1 MQPARAAPLRFARST
16 PATAAPQMPYFM
28 QAGHVPRKRFSQ
40 HPGSDG
46 RLLSAEVIGSDGF
59 SSDMCLLYHRHAPA
73 AVTAVAPFESQPAGF
88 AANEPLLPRLFDT
101 SRITSRGDTIG
112 ARVPIVGN
120 SDVALSFVQAD
131 TPSPLYRNASGDELF
146 FVHDGEARLETVLGV
161 IDVVAGDY
169 VIVPRSITHR
179 WVPSEGS
186 RMRALVFEMSG
197 HVRPPKRYLSPAGQY
212 LQEAPY
218 FELDL
223 KRPAGPL
230 LAEGEGV
237 DVLVRTR
244 GGYTRY
250 TYRHHPFD
258 VVGWFGCNY
267 PYAFNIADFSP
278 ITGSF
283 HRPPPVHQVFE
294 APGCV
299 VCNFVPRLLDYD
311 PRAMPIPSFHSN
323 VDSDE
328 IIFYAEGNF
337 MSRKGSGIG
346 RGSISLHPAGHIHGP
361 HPGAWEAG
369 PTRIGQRTEEVAV
382 MLDTFRPLG
391 IAATGAALEQP
402 GYIHSWTAG

>member
-1 MQPARAAPLRFARST
+1 
-16 PATAAPQMPYFM
+16 MPYFM

-40 HPGSDG
+40 HPSQHPGDDG
-46 RLLSAEVIGSDGF
+46 KLLAAEVIGADGF
-59 SSDMCLLYHRHAPA
+59 SSDMCLMYHRQSPA
-73 AVTAVAPFESQPAGF
+73 AVVAVAPFESRPAAF
-88 AANEPLLPRLFDT
+88 AANEPLLPRLFNTDQLAT
-101 SRITSRGDTIG
+101 GGDTVG
-112 ARVPIVGN
+112 ARRPIVGN
-120 SDVALSFVQAD
+120 ADVAVCFVQAD
-131 TPSPLYRNASGDELF
+131 APSPLYRNATGDELF
-146 FVHDGEARLETVLGV
+146 YVHDGAARLETVLGT

-169 VIVPRSITHR
+169 VVIPKAITHR
-179 WVPSEGS
+179 WVPTGS
-186 RMRALVFEMSG
+186 VPLRALVFEMSG
-197 HVRPPKRYLSPAGQY
+197 HVRAPKRYLSPTGQY
-212 LQEAPY
+212 LQESPY

-223 KRPAGPL
+223 KRPEGPL
-230 LAEGEGV
+230 LVDGEGV

-244 GGYTRY
+244 GGLTRY
-250 TYRHHPFD
+250 TYRRHPFD

-267 PYAFNIADFSP
+267 PYALNIADFSP

-299 VCNFVPRLLDYD
+299 VCNFVPRMLDYD

-337 MSRKGSGIG
+337 FSRKGSGIR

-361 HPGAWEAG
+361 HPGAWETG
-369 PTRIGQRTEEVAV
+369 PSRVGQRTEEVAV

-391 IAATGAALEQP
+391 LAAEAAAIEQRE
-402 GYIHSWTAG
+402 YIHSWAG